1 MGEEHRSFAVNT
13 SGNAAALAEPDNAR
27 YRHGTMGGM
36 SAAEVQPTQ
45 ESTRD
50 RLLDAAIAVFSE
62 KGYDG
67 TGVQEIARRAGLT
80 TGAIYANFRG
90 KADLLFSAIGARSGP
105 QFDDLLRS
113 NRVAMSAGELLT
125 ELGSHLLDREQPAD
139 ARGGLLIEAIVAS
152 RRDPQVAELVKGL
165 IDSRLTGIRS
175 LVERAHV
182 EGDIEDDVSIDAL
195 TRFCLTLA
203 LGSLLYTS
211 VGLEEPDDDEWSA
224 LVRRFVRSLKED
236 R

>member
-1 MGEEHRSFAVNT
+1 
-13 SGNAAALAEPDNAR
+13 
-27 YRHGTMGGM
+27 MGGA
-36 SAAEVQPTQ
+36 SAATTAIPQPQ

-50 RLLDAAIAVFSE
+50 RLLDAAIAVFRE

-105 QFDDLLRS
+105 EFDELLRS
-113 NRVAMSAGELLT
+113 NRVAISAGELLT
-125 ELGSHLLDREQPAD
+125 ELGAHLLDRDDPAD
-139 ARGGLLIEAIVAS
+139 TEGGLLIEAIVAS
-152 RRDPQVAELVKGL
+152 RRDRQVADLVRGL
-165 IDSRLTGIRS
+165 IDQRLGAIST
-175 LVERAHV
+175 LVERARH
-182 EGDIEDDVSIDAL
+182 EGVIEDDVSTDAL
-195 TRFCLTLA
+195 TRFCLVLA

-211 VGLEEPDDDEWSA
+211 VGLEEPDDLEWSS
-224 LVRRFVRSLKED
+224 LIKRFVDSLKED

>member
-1 MGEEHRSFAVNT
+1 
-13 SGNAAALAEPDNAR
+13 
-27 YRHGTMGGM
+27 MGGV
-36 SAAEVQPTQ
+36 SAATTALDPQNPH

-50 RLLDAAIAVFSE
+50 RLLDAAIAVFRE

-105 QFDDLLRS
+105 EFDDLLRS
-113 NRVAMSAGELLT
+113 NRVSISAGELLA
-125 ELGSHLLDREQPAD
+125 ELGSHLLDREDPAD
-139 ARGGLLIEAIVAS
+139 AQGGLLIEAIVAS
-152 RRDPQVAELVKGL
+152 RRDRHVADLVRGL
-165 IDSRLTGIRS
+165 IDQRLDGLTA
-175 LVERAHV
+175 LVERARK
-182 EGDIEDDVSIDAL
+182 EGAVEDDVSTDSL
-195 TRFCLTLA
+195 TRFCLVLA

-211 VGLEEPDDDEWSA
+211 VGLEEPDEHDWSS
-224 LVRRFVRSLKED
+224 LIRRFVTSLSLAGDPGALRPRDPHPKED

>member
-1 MGEEHRSFAVNT
+1 MG
-13 SGNAAALAEPDNAR
+13 AA
-27 YRHGTMGGM
+27 MGGVPATATTEAP
-36 SAAEVQPTQ
+36 S

-80 TGAIYANFRG
+80 TGAIYGNFRG

-105 QFDDLLRS
+105 EFDDLLRS
-113 NRVAMSAGELLT
+113 NRVSVSAGELLA
-125 ELGSHLLDREQPAD
+125 ELGSHLLDQDQPAD
-139 ARGGLLIEAIVAS
+139 RQGGLLIEAIVAS
-152 RRDPQVAELVKGL
+152 RRDRQVGELVRGL
-165 IDSRLTGIRS
+165 IDQRLGAIS
-175 LVERAHV
+175 LLVERARA
-182 EGDIEDDVSIDAL
+182 EGDIDDEVSIDSL
-195 TRFCLTLA
+195 TRFCLVLA

-211 VGLEEPDDDEWSA
+211 VGIEEPQEAEWSS
-224 LVRRFVRSLKED
+224 LIRRFVKSLASSKED